1 MDKLLPTPGG
11 SAEHGRAAADNFRV
25 ATGGHAR
32 LYVEV
37 AKRSFQR
44 HLAYRA
50 ATLAG
55 LFTNSVFGVLIASM
69 YAGFYGSRAEGA
81 TVAGYELIEIFTFV
95 WIGQSMIMVVYLW
108 SWWEIATAIQT
119 GDIVTDLMK
128 PIDYYL
134 FWLSRDLGRAACHA
148 ITRMS
153 PTLLMGALLYDLALP
168 SSPGRWLVFA
178 LSVTLAVV
186 VSFSVRFIFNISAF
200 WFVDVRGMHYVQY
213 LLTTFFSGMLVPIAF
228 FPAWLRVL
236 SEWMPF
242 RSIIMV
248 PVDVALGR
256 GNAALMLVLQGFW
269 AVALG
274 ILAHLILRRAIRKLE
289 VQGG

>member
-1 MDKLLPTPGG
+1 MDDLLSAPGG
-11 SAEHGRAAADNFRV
+11 SLDRARAAATSHRV
-25 ATGGHAR
+25 AVR

-69 YAGFYGSRAEGA
+69 YAGFYGSRAGDA
-81 TVAGYELIEIFTFV
+81 TVAGYELTEIFTFV

-108 SWWEIATAIQT
+108 SWWEIANAIKS
-119 GDIVTDLMK
+119 GDVVTDLMK
-128 PIDYYL
+128 PIDYFA
-134 FWLSRDLGRAACHA
+134 FWLSRDLGRAVCHA
-148 ITRMS
+148 ITRMA

-168 SSPGRWLVFA
+168 ASLGRWLLFA
-178 LSVTLAVV
+178 TSVVLAVV

-200 WFVDVRGMHYVQY
+200 WFFDVRGMHYVQY
-213 LLTTFFSGMLVPIAF
+213 LLATFFSGMLVPIAF
-228 FPAWLRVL
+228 FPDWLRVL
-236 SEWMPF
+236 TELMPF

-248 PVDVALGR
+248 PVDIALGR
-256 GNAALMLVLQGFW
+256 GNPALMLALQGFW
-269 AVALG
+269 AVVLSV
-274 ILAHLILRRAIRKLE
+274 LAHFILRRAVRKLE